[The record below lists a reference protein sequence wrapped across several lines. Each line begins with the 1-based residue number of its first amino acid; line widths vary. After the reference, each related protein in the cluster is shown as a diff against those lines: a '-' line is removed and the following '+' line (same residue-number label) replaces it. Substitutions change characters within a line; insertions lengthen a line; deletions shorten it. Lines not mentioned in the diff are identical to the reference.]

1 MKAIVGAALEGASSI
16 SNKVSGA
23 FDVNTST
30 LSGAIDII
38 VVRQPDGT
46 LRSTPFHVRFGKLQL
61 LKPREKVVGLTVNGT
76 KVEPWM
82 KLGYSGEAFFIEE
95 GTVDPLTLSEL
106 KSPSSESAK
115 GVADA
120 AKAASPATP
129 DGGGP
134 QHAHQPSPIQPP
146 FALATPPSAPATSSP
161 TRPAAAVAAHAPSPS
176 SSASAIAPSDTQAA
190 SSTAAAAAAAP
201 TAAVGAAAAGV
212 APPPP
217 SLTHR
222 RTPSYNWQWG
232 HLPDV
237 GRGSGGRRSSSL
249 DQDAL
254 ALRMSD
260 ASPEPMASPEDVAT
274 RGSPPPPLVAAMPA
288 SLSDASAAV
297 VASPVALVVG
307 GGDGRRVAGDGAAG
321 AAVDTLATWDE
332 GAQLNRIQ
340 RDDFLAAASARSP
353 TRQAGAPDSPL
364 PPPPAPPARPRR
376 LDGGG
381 RAARTRKTCRE
392 RPPPSTR
399 SRRRPSRWRSR
410 RKLWAPCY
418 MRAAAARGGTATTT
432 PSANAPPTVESRE
445 PGGEC
450 RERAVAHWRGRCGH
464 RLRCR
469 RRRRRAARRRGSRG
483 CRHGGRGGGDAAAA
497 ARARGAGW
505 A

>member
-106 KSPSSESAK
+106 KSPSPSLPGA
-115 GVADA
+115 ADA

-129 DGGGP
+129 DGGP

-146 FALATPPSAPATSSP
+146 FALATPPSAPP
-161 TRPAAAVAAHAPSPS
+161 PAARHDRRKRAATPSPS

-190 SSTAAAAAAAP
+190 SHCRRRGCGTNRR
-201 TAAVGAAAAGV
+201 GGRGGRRV

-222 RTPSYNWQWG
+222 RTPSYNWQRG

-237 GRGSGGRRSSSL
+237 GREWR
-249 DQDAL
+249 
-254 ALRMSD
+254 
-260 ASPEPMASPEDVAT
+260 
-274 RGSPPPPLVAAMPA
+274 PPL
-288 SLSDASAAV
+288 
-297 VASPVALVVG
+297 
-307 GGDGRRVAGDGAAG
+307 
-321 AAVDTLATWDE
+321 E
-332 GAQLNRIQ
+332 
-340 RDDFLAAASARSP
+340 
-353 TRQAGAPDSPL
+353 L
-364 PPPPAPPARPRR
+364 PRPGRPRPPH
-376 LDGGG
+376 
-381 RAARTRKTCRE
+381 E
-392 RPPPSTR
+392 R
-399 SRRRPSRWRSR
+399 
-410 RKLWAPCY
+410 
-418 MRAAAARGGTATTT
+418 
-432 PSANAPPTVESRE
+432 RE
-445 PGGEC
+445 P
-450 RERAVAHWRGRCGH
+450 
-464 RLRCR
+464 
-469 RRRRRAARRRGSRG
+469 
-483 CRHGGRGGGDAAAA
+483 
-497 ARARGAGW
+497 
-505 A
+505 